1 MKLKM
6 KKKIKK
12 EFLQTEDLN
21 KFKEQVNL
29 SKKIKNYPDPNLKFP
44 YGSDFVFKILKN
56 ENIEHSKNVNTL
68 SSNAKGGLSNI
79 WGTLSSPFYKKDI
92 EHWGLSY
99 EEFYKQKDKVL
110 EIIPISSSDDNL
122 NNFFNTKIG
131 QNHTFDIS
139 LTSNEIL
146 KFLTKNE
153 NQLNKN
159 GFFYGRSKFAVSN
172 KYSYNNT
179 NCRECGL
186 CHYGCPYECM
196 FNAKNLLNNL
206 IDKYKENLLYK
217 KNIFV
222 KSFKKKIILY
232 R

>member
-1 MKLKM
+1 M
-6 KKKIKK
+6 
-12 EFLQTEDLN
+12 
-21 KFKEQVNL
+21 
-29 SKKIKNYPDPNLKFP
+29 
-44 YGSDFVFKILKN
+44 
-56 ENIEHSKNVNTL
+56 NIQKTL
-68 SSNAKGGLSNI
+68 IHCPKKGGLSNI

-159 GFFYGRSKFAVSN
+159 GFFMEGRNLQLV
-172 KYSYNNT
+172 T
-179 NCRECGL
+179 NI
-186 CHYGCPYECM
+186 HT
-196 FNAKNLLNNL
+196 
-206 IDKYKENLLYK
+206 
-217 KNIFV
+217 
-222 KSFKKKIILY
+222 IILIAENVVY
-232 R
+232 VIMDVHTNVCLMPKIY